1 MREFFHSIRFKILVA
16 LMAVLL
22 GMMIYSVSTGGYS
35 SGTGYFFEKVLG
47 PVRSLS
53 AGVSEK
59 VSTSLD
65 MLINAEKY
73 YNENKQLK
81 VQLGQLY
88 NDIIDYDR
96 LKEENAELRVMLE
109 LGEEYSDYEFSPPAS
124 VIART
129 TNDPYSSFTVDKGA
143 DCGIT
148 PGDPVVTR
156 NGIVG
161 VCYDVSPDT
170 CKVRTLY
177 NPKTAVGV
185 YTVRG
190 KAEGIAEGGY
200 DLARDGKIRMS
211 YISKEADIIPGDVVV
226 TSGST
231 NYPAGQLIGV
241 VETVSM
247 EASGLSRYA
256 VLVPAEDPR
265 TLTSVFVITGYTLDE
280 VTAIKTG
287 QEYTPPE
294 TAPDASPY
302 EPEVRE
308 TEDTAETKDS
318 GVSGGMSDTP
328 GD

>member
-1 MREFFHSIRFKILVA
+1 MREFFHSVRFKILVA

-22 GMMIYSVSTGGYS
+22 GMMIYSVTTGGYA
-35 SGTGYFFEKVLG
+35 SGTGYFVEKVLG
-47 PVRSLS
+47 PVKNLS
-53 AGVSEK
+53 AGVSER

-73 YNENKQLK
+73 YNENQQLK
-81 VQLGQLY
+81 TQLGQLY
-88 NDIIDYDR
+88 NDMIDYDR
-96 LKEENAELRVMLE
+96 LKEENEELRVMLE
-109 LGEEYSDYEFSPPAS
+109 LKEEYSDYEFSPPAA

-129 TNDPYSSFTVDKGA
+129 TNDPYASFTIDKGA

-148 PGDPVVTR
+148 PGDPVVTK

-170 CKVRTLY
+170 CRVRTLY

-200 DLARDGKIRMS
+200 DLADDGRIRMS
-211 YISKEADIIPGDVVV
+211 YISKEADIIPGDVVI
-226 TSGST
+226 TSGSVS
-231 NYPAGQLIGV
+231 YPAGQLIGV

-247 EASGLSRYA
+247 EASGLSKYA

-265 TLTSVFVITGYTLDE
+265 TLTGVFVITNYSLDE

-287 QEYTPPE
+287 QEYVPAEDKSDPE
-294 TAPDASPY
+294 AAVTD
-302 EPEVRE
+302 V
-308 TEDTAETKDS
+308 TDTTDS
-318 GVSGGMSDTP
+318 STSDVSADEGGN
-328 GD
+328 